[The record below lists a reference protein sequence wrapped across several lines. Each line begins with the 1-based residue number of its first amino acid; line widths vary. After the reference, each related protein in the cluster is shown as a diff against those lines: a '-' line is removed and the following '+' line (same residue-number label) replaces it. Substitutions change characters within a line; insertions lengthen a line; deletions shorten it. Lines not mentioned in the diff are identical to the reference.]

1 MIFHPTEKICSA
13 IIVAL
18 FCLDA
23 ILIPYRGVGVDWA
36 GYLSACAVGIGAIA
50 LGQYYRLHRF
60 EEGIAL
66 ATTASGLFILFTI
79 AGSIFN
85 YMLLPVGDRRIDPLL
100 ILLDAGLGFS
110 WSGTVVYF
118 AQMPWLAWLLG
129 KIYVSSLPQ
138 LILVILI
145 LGFSGQRDRLHQF
158 LLTGIFGALA
168 AILLWAVFPSS
179 GPAAY
184 ETLPTAI
191 AKSFDLI
198 VETNYGAELNRL
210 ALEGPSYISPRD
222 ALGLIA
228 FPSFHTVMACMAVWA
243 MSRMRIMFPFVLALN
258 ILMLP
263 AILLHGGHH
272 LVDVIGG
279 GALFAVALLLSGRI
293 VAAINRPDLALSRS
307 S

>member
-1 MIFHPTEKICSA
+1 MIFHPAEKICFA
-13 IIVAL
+13 IIIAL

-36 GYLSACAVGIGAIA
+36 GYLSVCAVGFSALAI
-50 LGQYYRLHRF
+50 GQYYRLHRS
-60 EEGIAL
+60 EEGISL

-79 AGSIFN
+79 SGSIFN

-100 ILLDAGLGFS
+100 IMLDAGLGFS

-118 AQMPWLAWLLG
+118 TQMPWLVWLLG
-129 KIYVSSLPQ
+129 KIYTSSLPQ

-158 LLTGIFGALA
+158 LFTGIFGALG

-191 AKSFDLI
+191 AASFDLV

-243 MSRMRIMFPFVLALN
+243 ISRTRAIFPFVLALN
-258 ILMLP
+258 VLMLP

-272 LVDVIGG
+272 LVDVVGG
-279 GALFAVALLLSGRI
+279 GALFVLALILSGRL
-293 VAAINRPDLALSRS
+293 VAMINHPDLALSRS